1 MQLKKK
7 VKSVIMIMSNKVLS
21 RVTQLTP
28 TSCMKKEQKKETKKI
43 KQTQRRI
50 HNPIKHQ
57 NQNHLQNEEL

>member
-1 MQLKKK
+1 M
-7 VKSVIMIMSNKVLS
+7 VMSNKVLS